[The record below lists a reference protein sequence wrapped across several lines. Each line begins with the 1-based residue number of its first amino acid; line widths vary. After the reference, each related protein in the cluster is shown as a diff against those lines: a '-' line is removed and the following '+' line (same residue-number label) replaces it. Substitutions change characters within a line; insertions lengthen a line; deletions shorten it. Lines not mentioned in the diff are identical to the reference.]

1 MNAINSWSKKLG
13 QMVLTFVRNHKRI
26 LIEVF
31 SVVAFFVFITLSIN
45 KCTYY
50 KNVNDKNIIALT
62 DSVKYYKGKYG
73 NEVAKKTMVETD
85 CKNLQNINDS
95 LYRMI
100 QSMQVKKPDIVIG
113 GSTSIDNGKHDT
125 VWVPTVT
132 EITSKNI
139 YRKFDFSNQYREL
152 VGNVN
157 YTNDTLG
164 LHIEKDRIQFKY
176 ALAIKDNAV
185 YMTSD
190 NPYVKFNSITGLTIP
205 KQKKEKK
212 FGIGPSVFGGYSNKG
227 FVYGVGIGLQYNL
240 ISFWKFLKIVLYLNR
255 IKIEWII
262 MDKLT
267 DMDKFLMLYFIFWW
281 IVDIRFYPYFVK
293 SLPSTDEFNLTNIFR
308 KQYEK
313 YLDV

>member
-1 MNAINSWSKKLG
+1 MNAISLWSKKLG

-73 NEVAKKTMVETD
+73 NEVAKKAMIETD
-85 CKNLQNINDS
+85 YKNLQIINDS

-125 VWVPTVT
+125 LWIPTVT

-152 VGNVN
+152 TGNVS

-176 ALAIKDNAV
+176 ALAVKDNVV

-190 NPYVKFNSITGLTIP
+190 NPYVKFNSITGLKIP

-212 FGIGPSVFGGYSNKG
+212 FGIGPSIFGGYSNKG

-240 ISFWKFLKIVLYLNR
+240 ISF
-255 IKIEWII
+255 
-262 MDKLT
+262 
-267 DMDKFLMLYFIFWW
+267 
-281 IVDIRFYPYFVK
+281 
-293 SLPSTDEFNLTNIFR
+293 
-308 KQYEK
+308 
-313 YLDV
+313 

>member
-1 MNAINSWSKKLG
+1 MNAISLWSKKLG

-73 NEVAKKTMVETD
+73 NEVAKKTMIETD
-85 CKNLQNINDS
+85 CKNLQIINDS

-100 QSMQVKKPDIVIG
+100 QSMQVKKPDMVIG

-125 VWVPTVT
+125 VWVPIAT

-152 VGNVN
+152 TGNVS

-164 LHIEKDRIQFKY
+164 LYIEKDIMQFKY
-176 ALAIKDNAV
+176 ALAVKDNVV

-227 FVYGVGIGLQYNL
+227 FVYGIGIGLQYNL
-240 ISFWKFLKIVLYLNR
+240 ISF
-255 IKIEWII
+255 
-262 MDKLT
+262 
-267 DMDKFLMLYFIFWW
+267 
-281 IVDIRFYPYFVK
+281 
-293 SLPSTDEFNLTNIFR
+293 
-308 KQYEK
+308 
-313 YLDV
+313 

>member
-1 MNAINSWSKKLG
+1 MNAISLWSKKLG

-73 NEVAKKTMVETD
+73 NEVAKKTMIETD
-85 CKNLQNINDS
+85 YKNLQIINDS

-100 QSMQVKKPDIVIG
+100 QSMQVKKPDMVIG

-125 VWVPTVT
+125 VWLPTVT

-152 VGNVN
+152 TGNVS

-164 LHIEKDRIQFKY
+164 LYIEKDIMQFKY
-176 ALAIKDNAV
+176 ALAVKDNVV

-227 FVYGVGIGLQYNL
+227 FVYGIGIGLQYNL
-240 ISFWKFLKIVLYLNR
+240 ISF
-255 IKIEWII
+255 
-262 MDKLT
+262 
-267 DMDKFLMLYFIFWW
+267 
-281 IVDIRFYPYFVK
+281 
-293 SLPSTDEFNLTNIFR
+293 
-308 KQYEK
+308 
-313 YLDV
+313 

>member
-1 MNAINSWSKKLG
+1 MNAISLWSKKLG

-73 NEVAKKTMVETD
+73 NEVAKKTMIETD
-85 CKNLQNINDS
+85 CKNLQIINDS

-100 QSMQVKKPDIVIG
+100 QNMQVKKPDMVIG

-152 VGNVN
+152 TGNVS

-164 LHIEKDRIQFKY
+164 LYIEKDRIQFKY
-176 ALAIKDNAV
+176 ALAVKDNAV

-227 FVYGVGIGLQYNL
+227 FVYGIGIGLQYNL
-240 ISFWKFLKIVLYLNR
+240 ISF
-255 IKIEWII
+255 
-262 MDKLT
+262 
-267 DMDKFLMLYFIFWW
+267 
-281 IVDIRFYPYFVK
+281 
-293 SLPSTDEFNLTNIFR
+293 
-308 KQYEK
+308 
-313 YLDV
+313 

>member
-1 MNAINSWSKKLG
+1 MNAINLWSKKLG

-31 SVVAFFVFITLSIN
+31 SVVAFFVFITWSIN

-62 DSVKYYKGKYG
+62 DSVNYYKGKYG
-73 NEVAKKTMVETD
+73 NEVAKKTMIETD
-85 CKNLQNINDS
+85 CKNLQIINDS

-113 GSTSIDNGKHDT
+113 GSTSIDNGKNDT
-125 VWVPTVT
+125 VYIPTVT

-152 VGNVN
+152 TGNVS

-164 LHIEKDRIQFKY
+164 LYIEKDRMQFKY
-176 ALAIKDNAV
+176 ALAVKDNVV

-227 FVYGVGIGLQYNL
+227 FVYGIGIGLQYN
-240 ISFWKFLKIVLYLNR
+240 
-255 IKIEWII
+255 
-262 MDKLT
+262 
-267 DMDKFLMLYFIFWW
+267 FINF
-281 IVDIRFYPYFVK
+281 
-293 SLPSTDEFNLTNIFR
+293 
-308 KQYEK
+308 
-313 YLDV
+313 

>member
-1 MNAINSWSKKLG
+1 MNAINLWSKKLG

-31 SVVAFFVFITLSIN
+31 SVVAFFIFITLSIN

-50 KNVNDKNIIALT
+50 KNINDKNIIALT

-73 NEVAKKTMVETD
+73 NEVAKKTMIETD
-85 CKNLQNINDS
+85 CKNLQIINDS

-100 QSMQVKKPDIVIG
+100 QNMQVKKPDIVIG

-152 VGNVN
+152 TGNVS

-164 LHIEKDRIQFKY
+164 LYIEKDIMQFKY
-176 ALAIKDNAV
+176 ALAVKDNVV

-227 FVYGVGIGLQYNL
+227 FVYGIGIGLQYNL
-240 ISFWKFLKIVLYLNR
+240 ISF
-255 IKIEWII
+255 
-262 MDKLT
+262 
-267 DMDKFLMLYFIFWW
+267 
-281 IVDIRFYPYFVK
+281 
-293 SLPSTDEFNLTNIFR
+293 
-308 KQYEK
+308 
-313 YLDV
+313 

>member
-1 MNAINSWSKKLG
+1 MNAISSWSKKLG

-31 SVVAFFVFITLSIN
+31 SVVAFFVFITWSIN

-73 NEVAKKTMVETD
+73 NEVAKKTMIETD
-85 CKNLQNINDS
+85 CKNLQIINDS

-125 VWVPTVT
+125 VYIPTVT

-152 VGNVN
+152 TGNVS

-164 LHIEKDRIQFKY
+164 LYIEKDRMQFKY
-176 ALAIKDNAV
+176 ALAVKDNVV

-190 NPYVKFNSITGLTIP
+190 NPYVKFNSITALTIP

-212 FGIGPSVFGGYSNKG
+212 FGIGPSVFGGYGNKG
-227 FVYGVGIGLQYNL
+227 FVYGIGIGLQYNL
-240 ISFWKFLKIVLYLNR
+240 ISF
-255 IKIEWII
+255 
-262 MDKLT
+262 
-267 DMDKFLMLYFIFWW
+267 
-281 IVDIRFYPYFVK
+281 
-293 SLPSTDEFNLTNIFR
+293 
-308 KQYEK
+308 
-313 YLDV
+313 

>member
-1 MNAINSWSKKLG
+1 MNAISLWSKKLG

-62 DSVKYYKGKYG
+62 DSVNYYKGKYG
-73 NEVAKKTMVETD
+73 NEVAKKTMIETD

-125 VWVPTVT
+125 VYIPTVT

-152 VGNVN
+152 TGNVN

-164 LHIEKDRIQFKY
+164 LHIEKDITQFKY
-176 ALAIKDNAV
+176 ALAVKDNVV

-227 FVYGVGIGLQYNL
+227 FVYGIGIGLQYNL
-240 ISFWKFLKIVLYLNR
+240 MNF
-255 IKIEWII
+255 
-262 MDKLT
+262 
-267 DMDKFLMLYFIFWW
+267 
-281 IVDIRFYPYFVK
+281 
-293 SLPSTDEFNLTNIFR
+293 
-308 KQYEK
+308 
-313 YLDV
+313 

>member
-1 MNAINSWSKKLG
+1 MNAINLWSKKLG

-50 KNVNDKNIIALT
+50 KNINDKNIIALT
-62 DSVKYYKGKYG
+62 DSVNYYKGKYG
-73 NEVAKKTMVETD
+73 NEVAKKTMIETD
-85 CKNLQNINDS
+85 CKNLQIINDS

-113 GSTSIDNGKHDT
+113 GSTSIDNGKNDT
-125 VWVPTVT
+125 VYIPTVT

-152 VGNVN
+152 TGNVS

-164 LHIEKDRIQFKY
+164 LYIEKDIMQFKY
-176 ALAIKDNAV
+176 ALAVKDNVV

-190 NPYVKFNSITGLTIP
+190 NPYVKFNSITGLKIP

-227 FVYGVGIGLQYNL
+227 FVYGIGIGLQYN
-240 ISFWKFLKIVLYLNR
+240 
-255 IKIEWII
+255 
-262 MDKLT
+262 
-267 DMDKFLMLYFIFWW
+267 FINF
-281 IVDIRFYPYFVK
+281 
-293 SLPSTDEFNLTNIFR
+293 
-308 KQYEK
+308 
-313 YLDV
+313 

>member
-1 MNAINSWSKKLG
+1 MNAISSWNKKLG

-73 NEVAKKTMVETD
+73 NEVAKKTMIETD

-113 GSTSIDNGKHDT
+113 GSASIDNGKHDT

-152 VGNVN
+152 TGNVN
-157 YTNDTLG
+157 YINDTLG

-176 ALAIKDNAV
+176 ALAIKDNVV

-212 FGIGPSVFGGYSNKG
+212 FGIGPSIFGGYSNKG

-240 ISFWKFLKIVLYLNR
+240 ISF
-255 IKIEWII
+255 
-262 MDKLT
+262 
-267 DMDKFLMLYFIFWW
+267 
-281 IVDIRFYPYFVK
+281 
-293 SLPSTDEFNLTNIFR
+293 
-308 KQYEK
+308 
-313 YLDV
+313 

>member
-1 MNAINSWSKKLG
+1 MNAINSWNKLMW
-13 QMVLTFVRNHKRI
+13 QTATSFVRNHKRI

-50 KNVNDKNIIALT
+50 KNANDNNIIALT

-73 NEVAKKTMVETD
+73 NEVAKKTMVEAD
-85 CKNLQNINDS
+85 YKNLQNINDS

-100 QSMQVKKPDIVIG
+100 QSMQVKKPDIVMG

-125 VWVPTVT
+125 VWVLSASTADVSATGVT

-152 VGNVN
+152 TGNVN

-176 ALAIKDNAV
+176 ALAVKDNVV

-212 FGIGPSVFGGYSNKG
+212 FGIGPSMFGGYSNKG
-227 FVYGVGIGLQYNL
+227 FVYGVGIGLQYN
-240 ISFWKFLKIVLYLNR
+240 
-255 IKIEWII
+255 
-262 MDKLT
+262 
-267 DMDKFLMLYFIFWW
+267 FINF
-281 IVDIRFYPYFVK
+281 
-293 SLPSTDEFNLTNIFR
+293 
-308 KQYEK
+308 
-313 YLDV
+313 

>member
-31 SVVAFFVFITLSIN
+31 SVVAFFVFITWSIN

-62 DSVKYYKGKYG
+62 DSVNYYKGKYG
-73 NEVAKKTMVETD
+73 NEVAKKTMIETD
-85 CKNLQNINDS
+85 CKNLQIINDS

-125 VWVPTVT
+125 VYIPTVT
-132 EITSKNI
+132 EIASKNI

-152 VGNVN
+152 TGNVS

-164 LHIEKDRIQFKY
+164 LYIEKDRMQFKY
-176 ALAIKDNAV
+176 ALAVKDNVV

-227 FVYGVGIGLQYNL
+227 FVYGIGIGLQYN
-240 ISFWKFLKIVLYLNR
+240 
-255 IKIEWII
+255 
-262 MDKLT
+262 
-267 DMDKFLMLYFIFWW
+267 FINF
-281 IVDIRFYPYFVK
+281 
-293 SLPSTDEFNLTNIFR
+293 
-308 KQYEK
+308 
-313 YLDV
+313 

>member
-1 MNAINSWSKKLG
+1 MNAISLWSKKLG

-73 NEVAKKTMVETD
+73 NEVAKKTMIEID

-100 QSMQVKKPDIVIG
+100 QSMQVKKPDMVIG
-113 GSTSIDNGKHDT
+113 GSSSIDNGRHDT

-152 VGNVN
+152 TGNVS

-164 LHIEKDRIQFKY
+164 LYIEKDIMQFKY
-176 ALAIKDNAV
+176 ALAVKDNVV

-212 FGIGPSVFGGYSNKG
+212 FGIGPSVFGGYSNRG
-227 FVYGVGIGLQYNL
+227 FVYGIGIGLQYNL
-240 ISFWKFLKIVLYLNR
+240 ISF
-255 IKIEWII
+255 
-262 MDKLT
+262 
-267 DMDKFLMLYFIFWW
+267 
-281 IVDIRFYPYFVK
+281 
-293 SLPSTDEFNLTNIFR
+293 
-308 KQYEK
+308 
-313 YLDV
+313 

>member
-1 MNAINSWSKKLG
+1 MNAINLWSKKLG

-50 KNVNDKNIIALT
+50 KNINDKNIIALT
-62 DSVKYYKGKYG
+62 DSVNYYKGKYG
-73 NEVAKKTMVETD
+73 NEVAKKTMIETD
-85 CKNLQNINDS
+85 CKNLQIINDS

-100 QSMQVKKPDIVIG
+100 QNMQVKKPDIVIG

-152 VGNVN
+152 TGNVS

-164 LHIEKDRIQFKY
+164 LYIEKDIMQFKY
-176 ALAIKDNAV
+176 ALAVKDNVV

-190 NPYVKFNSITGLTIP
+190 NPYVKFNSITGLKIP

-227 FVYGVGIGLQYNL
+227 FVYGIGIGLQYN
-240 ISFWKFLKIVLYLNR
+240 
-255 IKIEWII
+255 
-262 MDKLT
+262 
-267 DMDKFLMLYFIFWW
+267 FINF
-281 IVDIRFYPYFVK
+281 
-293 SLPSTDEFNLTNIFR
+293 
-308 KQYEK
+308 
-313 YLDV
+313 

>member
-1 MNAINSWSKKLG
+1 MNAISSWSKKLG

-45 KCTYY
+45 KCSYY

-62 DSVKYYKGKYG
+62 DSVNYYKGKYG
-73 NEVAKKTMVETD
+73 NEVAKKTMIETD
-85 CKNLQNINDS
+85 CKNLQIINDS

-125 VWVPTVT
+125 VYIPTVT

-152 VGNVN
+152 TGNVS

-164 LHIEKDRIQFKY
+164 LYIEKDRMHFKY
-176 ALAIKDNAV
+176 ALAVKDNVV

-227 FVYGVGIGLQYNL
+227 FVYGIGIGLQYN
-240 ISFWKFLKIVLYLNR
+240 
-255 IKIEWII
+255 
-262 MDKLT
+262 
-267 DMDKFLMLYFIFWW
+267 FINF
-281 IVDIRFYPYFVK
+281 
-293 SLPSTDEFNLTNIFR
+293 
-308 KQYEK
+308 
-313 YLDV
+313 

>member
-1 MNAINSWSKKLG
+1 MNAISLWSKKLG

-26 LIEVF
+26 FIEVF

-62 DSVKYYKGKYG
+62 DSVNYYKGKYG
-73 NEVAKKTMVETD
+73 NEVAKKTMIETD
-85 CKNLQNINDS
+85 CKNLQIINDS

-113 GSTSIDNGKHDT
+113 GSTLIDNGKHDT
-125 VWVPTVT
+125 VYIPTVT

-152 VGNVN
+152 TGNVS

-164 LHIEKDRIQFKY
+164 LYIEKDRMQFKY
-176 ALAIKDNAV
+176 ALAVKDNVV

-227 FVYGVGIGLQYNL
+227 FVYGIGIGLQYN
-240 ISFWKFLKIVLYLNR
+240 
-255 IKIEWII
+255 
-262 MDKLT
+262 
-267 DMDKFLMLYFIFWW
+267 FINF
-281 IVDIRFYPYFVK
+281 
-293 SLPSTDEFNLTNIFR
+293 
-308 KQYEK
+308 
-313 YLDV
+313 

>member
-1 MNAINSWSKKLG
+1 MNAISLWSKKLG

-73 NEVAKKTMVETD
+73 NEVAKKTMIETD
-85 CKNLQNINDS
+85 CKNLKNINDS

-100 QSMQVKKPDIVIG
+100 QNMQVKKPDIVIG
-113 GSTSIDNGKHDT
+113 GSSSIDNGKHDT

-152 VGNVN
+152 TGNVS

-164 LHIEKDRIQFKY
+164 LHIEKDIMQFKY
-176 ALAIKDNAV
+176 ALAVKDNVV

-212 FGIGPSVFGGYSNKG
+212 FGIGPSVFGGYNNKG
-227 FVYGVGIGLQYNL
+227 FVYGIGIGLQYNL
-240 ISFWKFLKIVLYLNR
+240 INF
-255 IKIEWII
+255 
-262 MDKLT
+262 
-267 DMDKFLMLYFIFWW
+267 
-281 IVDIRFYPYFVK
+281 
-293 SLPSTDEFNLTNIFR
+293 
-308 KQYEK
+308 
-313 YLDV
+313 

>member
-1 MNAINSWSKKLG
+1 MNAISSWNKKLG

-50 KNVNDKNIIALT
+50 KNVNNKNIIALT

-73 NEVAKKTMVETD
+73 NEVAKKTMIETD

-113 GSTSIDNGKHDT
+113 GSASIDNGKHDT

-152 VGNVN
+152 TGNVN

-176 ALAIKDNAV
+176 ALAIKDNVV

-227 FVYGVGIGLQYNL
+227 FVYGIGIGLQYN
-240 ISFWKFLKIVLYLNR
+240 
-255 IKIEWII
+255 
-262 MDKLT
+262 
-267 DMDKFLMLYFIFWW
+267 FINF
-281 IVDIRFYPYFVK
+281 
-293 SLPSTDEFNLTNIFR
+293 
-308 KQYEK
+308 
-313 YLDV
+313 

>member
-1 MNAINSWSKKLG
+1 MNAISLWSKKLG

-31 SVVAFFVFITLSIN
+31 SVVAFFVFITWSIN

-62 DSVKYYKGKYG
+62 DSVNYYKGKYG
-73 NEVAKKTMVETD
+73 NEVAKKTMIETD
-85 CKNLQNINDS
+85 CKNLQIINDS

-152 VGNVN
+152 TGNVS

-164 LHIEKDRIQFKY
+164 LYIEKDRMQFKY
-176 ALAIKDNAV
+176 ALAVKDNVV

-227 FVYGVGIGLQYNL
+227 FVYGIGIGLQYNL
-240 ISFWKFLKIVLYLNR
+240 ISF
-255 IKIEWII
+255 
-262 MDKLT
+262 
-267 DMDKFLMLYFIFWW
+267 
-281 IVDIRFYPYFVK
+281 
-293 SLPSTDEFNLTNIFR
+293 
-308 KQYEK
+308 
-313 YLDV
+313 

>member
-13 QMVLTFVRNHKRI
+13 QMILTFVRNHKRI

-73 NEVAKKTMVETD
+73 NEVAKKTMIETD

-100 QSMQVKKPDIVIG
+100 QSMQVKKPDMVIG

-125 VWVPTVT
+125 VWVLSTSTADVSATGVT

-152 VGNVN
+152 TGNVN

-176 ALAIKDNAV
+176 ALAVKDNAV

-227 FVYGVGIGLQYNL
+227 FVYGVGIGLQYN
-240 ISFWKFLKIVLYLNR
+240 
-255 IKIEWII
+255 
-262 MDKLT
+262 
-267 DMDKFLMLYFIFWW
+267 FINF
-281 IVDIRFYPYFVK
+281 
-293 SLPSTDEFNLTNIFR
+293 
-308 KQYEK
+308 
-313 YLDV
+313 

>member
-1 MNAINSWSKKLG
+1 MNAINLWSKKLG

-62 DSVKYYKGKYG
+62 DSVNYYKGKYG
-73 NEVAKKTMVETD
+73 NEVAKKTMIETD
-85 CKNLQNINDS
+85 CKNLQIINDS

-113 GSTSIDNGKHDT
+113 GSTSIDNGKNDT
-125 VWVPTVT
+125 VYIPTVT

-152 VGNVN
+152 TGNVS

-164 LHIEKDRIQFKY
+164 LYIEKDIMQFKY
-176 ALAIKDNAV
+176 ALAVKDNVV

-227 FVYGVGIGLQYNL
+227 FVYGIGIGLQYN
-240 ISFWKFLKIVLYLNR
+240 
-255 IKIEWII
+255 
-262 MDKLT
+262 
-267 DMDKFLMLYFIFWW
+267 FINF
-281 IVDIRFYPYFVK
+281 
-293 SLPSTDEFNLTNIFR
+293 
-308 KQYEK
+308 
-313 YLDV
+313 

>member
-1 MNAINSWSKKLG
+1 MNAISLWSKKLG

-73 NEVAKKTMVETD
+73 NEVAKKTMIETD

-113 GSTSIDNGKHDT
+113 GSASIDNGKHDT

-152 VGNVN
+152 TGNVN
-157 YTNDTLG
+157 YINDTLG

-176 ALAIKDNAV
+176 ALAIKDNVV

-212 FGIGPSVFGGYSNKG
+212 FGIGPSIFGGYSNKG

-240 ISFWKFLKIVLYLNR
+240 ISF
-255 IKIEWII
+255 
-262 MDKLT
+262 
-267 DMDKFLMLYFIFWW
+267 
-281 IVDIRFYPYFVK
+281 
-293 SLPSTDEFNLTNIFR
+293 
-308 KQYEK
+308 
-313 YLDV
+313 

>member
-1 MNAINSWSKKLG
+1 MNAINSWNKLMW
-13 QMVLTFVRNHKRI
+13 QTATSFVRNHKRI

-62 DSVKYYKGKYG
+62 DSIKYYKGKYG
-73 NEVAKKTMVETD
+73 NEVAKKTMIETD

-95 LYRMI
+95 LYRLI
-100 QSMQVKKPDIVIG
+100 QSMQVNKPDIVIG

-125 VWVPTVT
+125 IYIPTVT

-152 VGNVN
+152 TGNVN

-164 LHIEKDRIQFKY
+164 LHIEKDIIQFKY
-176 ALAIKDNAV
+176 ALAVKNNAV

-212 FGIGPSVFGGYSNKG
+212 FGIGPSVFGGYSNRG
-227 FVYGVGIGLQYNL
+227 FVYGIGIGLQYN
-240 ISFWKFLKIVLYLNR
+240 
-255 IKIEWII
+255 
-262 MDKLT
+262 
-267 DMDKFLMLYFIFWW
+267 FINF
-281 IVDIRFYPYFVK
+281 
-293 SLPSTDEFNLTNIFR
+293 
-308 KQYEK
+308 
-313 YLDV
+313 

>member
-1 MNAINSWSKKLG
+1 MNAISSWSKKLG

-50 KNVNDKNIIALT
+50 KNINDKNIIALT
-62 DSVKYYKGKYG
+62 DSVNYYKGKYG
-73 NEVAKKTMVETD
+73 NEVAKKTMIETD
-85 CKNLQNINDS
+85 CKNLQIINDS

-113 GSTSIDNGKHDT
+113 GSTSIDNGKNDT
-125 VWVPTVT
+125 VYIPTVT

-152 VGNVN
+152 TGNVS

-164 LHIEKDRIQFKY
+164 LYIEKDRMQFKY
-176 ALAIKDNAV
+176 ALAVKDNVV

-190 NPYVKFNSITGLTIP
+190 NPYVKFNSITGLKIP

-227 FVYGVGIGLQYNL
+227 FVYGIGIGLQYN
-240 ISFWKFLKIVLYLNR
+240 
-255 IKIEWII
+255 
-262 MDKLT
+262 
-267 DMDKFLMLYFIFWW
+267 FINF
-281 IVDIRFYPYFVK
+281 
-293 SLPSTDEFNLTNIFR
+293 
-308 KQYEK
+308 
-313 YLDV
+313 

>member
-1 MNAINSWSKKLG
+1 MNAINLWSKKLG

-26 LIEVF
+26 FIEVF

-62 DSVKYYKGKYG
+62 DSVNYYKGKYG
-73 NEVAKKTMVETD
+73 NEVAKKTMIETD
-85 CKNLQNINDS
+85 CKNLQIINDS
-95 LYRMI
+95 LYKMI

-152 VGNVN
+152 TGNVS

-164 LHIEKDRIQFKY
+164 LHIEKDIMQFKY
-176 ALAIKDNAV
+176 ALAVKDNVV

-190 NPYVKFNSITGLTIP
+190 NPYVKFNSITGLKIP

-227 FVYGVGIGLQYNL
+227 FVYGIGIGLQYNL
-240 ISFWKFLKIVLYLNR
+240 ISF
-255 IKIEWII
+255 
-262 MDKLT
+262 
-267 DMDKFLMLYFIFWW
+267 
-281 IVDIRFYPYFVK
+281 
-293 SLPSTDEFNLTNIFR
+293 
-308 KQYEK
+308 
-313 YLDV
+313 

>member
-1 MNAINSWSKKLG
+1 MNAISLWSKKLG

-45 KCTYY
+45 KCNYY
-50 KNVNDKNIIALT
+50 KNINNKNIIALT

-73 NEVAKKTMVETD
+73 NEVAKKTMIETD

-100 QSMQVKKPDIVIG
+100 QSMQVKKPDMVIG
-113 GSTSIDNGKHDT
+113 GSSSIDNGKHDT

-152 VGNVN
+152 TGNVS

-164 LHIEKDRIQFKY
+164 LHIEKDIMQFKY
-176 ALAIKDNAV
+176 ALAVKDNVV

-227 FVYGVGIGLQYNL
+227 FVYGIGIGLQYNL
-240 ISFWKFLKIVLYLNR
+240 INF
-255 IKIEWII
+255 
-262 MDKLT
+262 
-267 DMDKFLMLYFIFWW
+267 
-281 IVDIRFYPYFVK
+281 
-293 SLPSTDEFNLTNIFR
+293 
-308 KQYEK
+308 
-313 YLDV
+313 

>member
-1 MNAINSWSKKLG
+1 MNAINLWSKKLG

-26 LIEVF
+26 FIEVF

-73 NEVAKKTMVETD
+73 NEVAKKTMIETD
-85 CKNLQNINDS
+85 CKNLQIINDS

-152 VGNVN
+152 TGNVS

-164 LHIEKDRIQFKY
+164 LYIEKDIMQFKY
-176 ALAIKDNAV
+176 ALAVKDNVV

-227 FVYGVGIGLQYNL
+227 FVYGIGIGLQYNL
-240 ISFWKFLKIVLYLNR
+240 ISF
-255 IKIEWII
+255 
-262 MDKLT
+262 
-267 DMDKFLMLYFIFWW
+267 
-281 IVDIRFYPYFVK
+281 
-293 SLPSTDEFNLTNIFR
+293 
-308 KQYEK
+308 
-313 YLDV
+313 

>member
-1 MNAINSWSKKLG
+1 MNAISSWSKKLG

-31 SVVAFFVFITLSIN
+31 SVVAFFVFITWSIN

-50 KNVNDKNIIALT
+50 KTVNDKNIIALT
-62 DSVKYYKGKYG
+62 DSVNYYKGKYG
-73 NEVAKKTMVETD
+73 NEVAKKTMIETD
-85 CKNLQNINDS
+85 FKNLQIINDS

-113 GSTSIDNGKHDT
+113 GSTSIENGKHDT
-125 VWVPTVT
+125 VYIPTVT
-132 EITSKNI
+132 EMTSKNI

-152 VGNVN
+152 TGNVS

-164 LHIEKDRIQFKY
+164 LYIEKDRMQFKY
-176 ALAIKDNAV
+176 ALAVKDNVV

-205 KQKKEKK
+205 KQKKEKN

-227 FVYGVGIGLQYNL
+227 FVYGIGIGLQYN
-240 ISFWKFLKIVLYLNR
+240 
-255 IKIEWII
+255 
-262 MDKLT
+262 
-267 DMDKFLMLYFIFWW
+267 FINF
-281 IVDIRFYPYFVK
+281 
-293 SLPSTDEFNLTNIFR
+293 
-308 KQYEK
+308 
-313 YLDV
+313 

>member
-1 MNAINSWSKKLG
+1 MNAISLWSKKLG

-62 DSVKYYKGKYG
+62 DSVNYYKGKYG
-73 NEVAKKTMVETD
+73 NEVAKKTMIETD
-85 CKNLQNINDS
+85 CKNLQIINDS

-125 VWVPTVT
+125 VYIPTVT

-152 VGNVN
+152 TGNVS

-164 LHIEKDRIQFKY
+164 LYIEKDIMQFKY
-176 ALAIKDNAV
+176 ALAVKDNVV

-190 NPYVKFNSITGLTIP
+190 NPYVKFNSITGLKIP

-227 FVYGVGIGLQYNL
+227 FVYGIGIGLQYN
-240 ISFWKFLKIVLYLNR
+240 
-255 IKIEWII
+255 
-262 MDKLT
+262 
-267 DMDKFLMLYFIFWW
+267 FINF
-281 IVDIRFYPYFVK
+281 
-293 SLPSTDEFNLTNIFR
+293 
-308 KQYEK
+308 
-313 YLDV
+313 

>member
-1 MNAINSWSKKLG
+1 MNAINLWSKKLG

-31 SVVAFFVFITLSIN
+31 SVVAFFIFITLSIN

-50 KNVNDKNIIALT
+50 KNINDKNIIALT

-73 NEVAKKTMVETD
+73 NEVAKKTMIETD
-85 CKNLQNINDS
+85 CKNLQIINDS

-152 VGNVN
+152 TGNVS

-164 LHIEKDRIQFKY
+164 LYIEKDIMQFKY
-176 ALAIKDNAV
+176 ALAVKDNVV

-190 NPYVKFNSITGLTIP
+190 NPYVKFNSITGLKIP

-227 FVYGVGIGLQYNL
+227 FVYGIGIGLQYN
-240 ISFWKFLKIVLYLNR
+240 
-255 IKIEWII
+255 
-262 MDKLT
+262 
-267 DMDKFLMLYFIFWW
+267 FINF
-281 IVDIRFYPYFVK
+281 
-293 SLPSTDEFNLTNIFR
+293 
-308 KQYEK
+308 
-313 YLDV
+313 

>member
-1 MNAINSWSKKLG
+1 
-13 QMVLTFVRNHKRI
+13 MVLTFVRNHKRI

-31 SVVAFFVFITLSIN
+31 SVVAFFVFITWSIN

-62 DSVKYYKGKYG
+62 DSVNYYKGKYG
-73 NEVAKKTMVETD
+73 NEVAKKIMIETD
-85 CKNLQNINDS
+85 CKNLQIINDS

-125 VWVPTVT
+125 IYIPTVT
-132 EITSKNI
+132 EIASKNI

-152 VGNVN
+152 TGNVS

-164 LHIEKDRIQFKY
+164 LYIEKDRMQFKY
-176 ALAIKDNAV
+176 ALAVKDNVV

-227 FVYGVGIGLQYNL
+227 FVYGIGIGLQYN
-240 ISFWKFLKIVLYLNR
+240 
-255 IKIEWII
+255 
-262 MDKLT
+262 
-267 DMDKFLMLYFIFWW
+267 FINF
-281 IVDIRFYPYFVK
+281 
-293 SLPSTDEFNLTNIFR
+293 
-308 KQYEK
+308 
-313 YLDV
+313 

>member
-1 MNAINSWSKKLG
+1 MNAISLWSKKLG
-13 QMVLTFVRNHKRI
+13 QMVLTFIRNHKRI

-62 DSVKYYKGKYG
+62 DSVNYYKGKYG
-73 NEVAKKTMVETD
+73 NEVAKKTMIETD
-85 CKNLQNINDS
+85 CKNLQIINDS

-139 YRKFDFSNQYREL
+139 YKKFDFSNQYREL
-152 VGNVN
+152 TGNVS

-164 LHIEKDRIQFKY
+164 LHIEKDIMYFKY
-176 ALAIKDNAV
+176 ALAVKDNVV

-227 FVYGVGIGLQYNL
+227 FVYGIGIGLQYN
-240 ISFWKFLKIVLYLNR
+240 
-255 IKIEWII
+255 
-262 MDKLT
+262 
-267 DMDKFLMLYFIFWW
+267 FINF
-281 IVDIRFYPYFVK
+281 
-293 SLPSTDEFNLTNIFR
+293 
-308 KQYEK
+308 
-313 YLDV
+313 

>member
-1 MNAINSWSKKLG
+1 MNAISLWSKKLG

-50 KNVNDKNIIALT
+50 KNINDKNIIALT

-73 NEVAKKTMVETD
+73 NEVAKKTMIETD
-85 CKNLQNINDS
+85 CKNLQIINDS

-152 VGNVN
+152 TGNVS

-164 LHIEKDRIQFKY
+164 LYIEKDRMQFKY
-176 ALAIKDNAV
+176 ALAVKDNVV

-227 FVYGVGIGLQYNL
+227 FVYGIGIGLQYN
-240 ISFWKFLKIVLYLNR
+240 
-255 IKIEWII
+255 
-262 MDKLT
+262 
-267 DMDKFLMLYFIFWW
+267 FINF
-281 IVDIRFYPYFVK
+281 
-293 SLPSTDEFNLTNIFR
+293 
-308 KQYEK
+308 
-313 YLDV
+313 

>member
-1 MNAINSWSKKLG
+1 MNAISLWSKKLG

-31 SVVAFFVFITLSIN
+31 SVVAFLVFITLSIN

-50 KNVNDKNIIALT
+50 KNINDKNIIALT

-73 NEVAKKTMVETD
+73 NEVAKKTMIETD
-85 CKNLQNINDS
+85 CKNLQIINDS

-125 VWVPTVT
+125 VWVPTVI

-152 VGNVN
+152 TGNVS

-164 LHIEKDRIQFKY
+164 LYIEKDIMHFKY
-176 ALAIKDNAV
+176 ALAVKDNVV

-190 NPYVKFNSITGLTIP
+190 NPYVKFNSITGLKIP

-227 FVYGVGIGLQYNL
+227 FVYGIGIGLQYNL
-240 ISFWKFLKIVLYLNR
+240 ISF
-255 IKIEWII
+255 
-262 MDKLT
+262 
-267 DMDKFLMLYFIFWW
+267 
-281 IVDIRFYPYFVK
+281 
-293 SLPSTDEFNLTNIFR
+293 
-308 KQYEK
+308 
-313 YLDV
+313 

>member
-1 MNAINSWSKKLG
+1 MNAISSWSKKLG

-31 SVVAFFVFITLSIN
+31 SVVAFFVFITWSIN

-62 DSVKYYKGKYG
+62 DSVNYYKGKYG
-73 NEVAKKTMVETD
+73 NEVAKKIMIETD
-85 CKNLQNINDS
+85 CKNLQIINDS

-125 VWVPTVT
+125 IYIPTVT
-132 EITSKNI
+132 EIASKNI

-152 VGNVN
+152 TGNVS

-164 LHIEKDRIQFKY
+164 LYIEKDRMQFKY
-176 ALAIKDNAV
+176 ALAVKDNVV

-212 FGIGPSVFGGYSNKG
+212 FGIGPSLFGGYSNKG
-227 FVYGVGIGLQYNL
+227 FVYGIGIGLQYN
-240 ISFWKFLKIVLYLNR
+240 
-255 IKIEWII
+255 
-262 MDKLT
+262 
-267 DMDKFLMLYFIFWW
+267 FINF
-281 IVDIRFYPYFVK
+281 
-293 SLPSTDEFNLTNIFR
+293 
-308 KQYEK
+308 
-313 YLDV
+313 

>member
-1 MNAINSWSKKLG
+1 MNAISLWSKKLG

-50 KNVNDKNIIALT
+50 KNINDKNIIALT

-73 NEVAKKTMVETD
+73 NEVAKKTMIETD
-85 CKNLQNINDS
+85 CKNLQIINDS

-152 VGNVN
+152 TGNVS

-164 LHIEKDRIQFKY
+164 LYIEKDIMEFKY
-176 ALAIKDNAV
+176 ALAVKDNVV

-190 NPYVKFNSITGLTIP
+190 NPYVKFNSITGLKIP

-227 FVYGVGIGLQYNL
+227 FVYGIGIGLQYNL
-240 ISFWKFLKIVLYLNR
+240 ISF
-255 IKIEWII
+255 
-262 MDKLT
+262 
-267 DMDKFLMLYFIFWW
+267 
-281 IVDIRFYPYFVK
+281 
-293 SLPSTDEFNLTNIFR
+293 
-308 KQYEK
+308 
-313 YLDV
+313 

>member
-1 MNAINSWSKKLG
+1 MNAINLWSKKLG

-31 SVVAFFVFITLSIN
+31 SVVAFFVFITWSIN

-62 DSVKYYKGKYG
+62 DSVNYYKGKYG
-73 NEVAKKTMVETD
+73 NEVAKKTMIETD
-85 CKNLQNINDS
+85 CKNLQIINDS

-125 VWVPTVT
+125 IYIPTVT
-132 EITSKNI
+132 EIASKNI

-152 VGNVN
+152 TGNVS

-164 LHIEKDRIQFKY
+164 LYIEKDRMQFKY
-176 ALAIKDNAV
+176 ALAVKDNVV

-212 FGIGPSVFGGYSNKG
+212 FGIGPSLFGGYSNKG
-227 FVYGVGIGLQYNL
+227 FVYGIGIGLQYN
-240 ISFWKFLKIVLYLNR
+240 
-255 IKIEWII
+255 
-262 MDKLT
+262 
-267 DMDKFLMLYFIFWW
+267 FINF
-281 IVDIRFYPYFVK
+281 
-293 SLPSTDEFNLTNIFR
+293 
-308 KQYEK
+308 
-313 YLDV
+313 